1 MAVLSS
7 SSMTTLPSISWSA
20 VEPVPVRPRH
30 VVDAFGSVSYPRI
43 PLRRPAI
50 LSFGGAPQVCRRACG
65 RCRAHSESGGIP
77 EGCPARRDGGY
88 VYSVASRHIMPRAH
102 SHLTS
107 SAAVAA
113 FDPAAKK
120 LTHIVVVSP
129 GCDYDETTRVYVR
142 SPEATGRYACTYTLT
157 GARAGGRLVKRGLYG
172 LNLHGTN
179 TYTGGTV
186 VECGQLY
193 MKGEKSF
200 PANTPLKV
208 MDGAT
213 FDNNKRGLAVSVL
226 GGAGGTVVN
235 CPSVTVGKA
244 LEITAAELFAA
255 SGPLAVQGAV
265 AFAPGVAVRVT
276 DPENLPRT
284 ALYSTGPG
292 LSSLTQ
298 MASGSMMMQPGMSRI
313 SANRKS
319 MMRLTTWL

>member
-1 MAVLSS
+1 MAIDTSEVDGGKEGDVTGRLPPDWPHALSDA
-7 SSMTTLPSISWSA
+7 TGRGIAAIDLPTDDKDFA
-20 VEPVPVRPRH
+20 AAKYRGPVF
-30 VVDAFGSVSYPRI
+30 VDIEGPEG
-43 PLRRPAI
+43 
-50 LSFGGAPQVCRRACG
+50 SFGA
-65 RCRAHSESGGIP
+65 
-77 EGCPARRDGGY
+77 
-88 VYSVASRHIMPRAH
+88 
-102 SHLTS
+102 
-107 SAAVAA
+107 AAVAA

-235 CPSVTVGKA
+235 CPSVTVGEA

-255 SGPLAVQGAV
+255 SGPLTVQGAV

-276 DPENLPRT
+276 DPENLPPHRHGASVPFLT
-284 ALYSTGPG
+284 ATGGFTGKVPALDLADETG
-292 LSSLTQ
+292 TRWTVY
-298 MASGSMMMQPGMSRI
+298 ASGKDLRI
-313 SANRKS
+313 GPVNGTFFLLR
-319 MMRLTTWL
+319 